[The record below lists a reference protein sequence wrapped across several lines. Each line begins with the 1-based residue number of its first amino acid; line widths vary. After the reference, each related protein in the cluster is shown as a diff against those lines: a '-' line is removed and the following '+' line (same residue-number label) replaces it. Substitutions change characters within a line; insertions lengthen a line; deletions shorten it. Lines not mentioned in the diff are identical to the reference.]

1 MVDPTRL
8 LESAARLYGDDMQ
21 RLFGEFLP
29 VPASNLHPLEGGE
42 NLSRGSHSLHVLYTP
57 GHASH
62 HVTYF
67 DPADSVAY
75 VGDTAGISINGHPF
89 ILPATPPPD
98 ISIELWDAS
107 LDAIAG
113 LHPKRLFLTHFSF
126 SDNPAEHLAN
136 YRERLH
142 RWRDLSSTIL
152 ARDLDDSVAMHRFAQ
167 EVAAEAAQFLS
178 PDEISHYVFNGA
190 LNLSW
195 LGMARYHRKRAESAA
210 HTPAP

>member
-8 LESAARLYGDDMQ
+8 LESAARLYGDDML

-42 NLSRGSHSLHVLYTP
+42 NLSLGSHSLHVLYTP

-98 ISIELWDAS
+98 ISTELWDAS

-126 SDNPAEHLAN
+126 SDSPAEHLAN
-136 YRERLH
+136 YQERLH

-152 ARDLDDSVAMHRFAQ
+152 ARNLDDSVAMHRFAQ